1 MSFKVDEIVYYP
13 EDGSLGVVFQ
23 GEPTEHEAQIVSDM
37 MEAFAELIGQHQENA
52 QNFMMLMMCQEGEV
66 H

>member
-1 MSFKVDEIVYYP
+1 
-13 EDGSLGVVFQ
+13 
-23 GEPTEHEAQIVSDM
+23 M